1 MDLFLSYW
9 YFFLSYDTFKLLFKE
24 FHLVFFMPVYISTI
38 TNDFCMLP
46 LCLETLLNFWSLSV
60 IVWFF
65 LIYTVM
71 LSANNERFTVLFLP
85 FKYWEL
91 ISYLLLFFFFLLFL
105 HWLSSRFP
113 VPCWLEV
120 VITSLLSPLSHGESF
135 QYFIIMFS
143 VSLERFYVKLF
154 M

>member
-65 LIYTVM
+65 FWYTQSCYLPVM
-71 LSANNERFTVLFLP
+71 RDLLF
-85 FKYWEL
+85 
-91 ISYLLLFFFFLLFL
+91 ISSFQILRTYFIPVAFFFFLLFL